1 MIAAILNLG
10 FATHHLA
17 MALERLACALRELFL
32 HQLGE
37 WEKCPRV
44 GVDGQVVRVGLT
56 LGY

>member
-37 WEKCPRV
+37 WEKCPRYGPV
-44 GVDGQVVRVGLT
+44 LVLMDSVWG
-56 LGY
+56 

>member
-37 WEKCPRV
+37 WEKCPVLVLMDRLCV
-44 GVDGQVVRVGLT
+44 WG
-56 LGY
+56 